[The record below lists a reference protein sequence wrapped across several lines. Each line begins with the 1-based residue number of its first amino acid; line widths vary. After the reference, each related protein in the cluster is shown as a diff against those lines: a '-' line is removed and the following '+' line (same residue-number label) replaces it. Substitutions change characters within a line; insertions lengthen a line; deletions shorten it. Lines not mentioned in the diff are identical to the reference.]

1 MLRAI
6 KFSFFCFTLFFCS
19 VELFAQRDLKIQ
31 IVSDNQE
38 YLPDDMM
45 RSANFTSYKE
55 RFLWLESFRSE
66 MLNRGHLAFSV
77 DSITESGDLWSV
89 YTHVGRRFEW
99 ARLSPGN
106 LDGAT
111 LGSIKFRDKIFFEK
125 NMNPNQV
132 YKLFESI
139 LEYNENNG
147 YPFAT
152 VRLDSTEIDSN
163 RIKAKLYVDK
173 KQLVEIDSVIVRG
186 SSKTHPVYFQNYL
199 NIKPGML
206 YSEERISD
214 ADRRLKELAFIQPF
228 RNTEVLFAKDQ
239 TKVTF
244 YLNDRKASRFDGILG
259 LQPNETTGEIGITG
273 DVKLGLQNAFKRGET
288 IILNWRRLQNA
299 TQDINVK
306 FQYPYLFNTSFGAD
320 LGFSL
325 YRRDTSFV
333 QIRGNLGVS
342 YLLNG
347 TDYIKVF
354 VEPRQSNVISKSFV
368 PSDGL
373 ANSGITLFGLE
384 LESTKLNY
392 RFNPTKGYYI
402 FIRGAVG
409 KRTIRKNPELPQEI
423 YEDIALQSTQWNG
436 TGRAQLFVPITP
448 RNTVLAEFNGAII
461 QSPTMFFNELYRIG
475 GMSTIRGFDEESIFA
490 SAYTIFTVEY
500 RFLLE
505 KNSNIFAFFDGAW
518 YESDSRQDYIRDTP
532 FGFGLGVSFET
543 GAGIFSLTY
552 ALGRQMGNP
561 VLLRAGK
568 IHFGF
573 TSFF

>member
-1 MLRAI
+1 MLRAFNPLLLCFAL
-6 KFSFFCFTLFFCS
+6 FSYGNG
-19 VELFAQRDLKIQ
+19 LFAQQVFKIQ

-38 YLPDDMM
+38 FLPTDMIKTA
-45 RSANFTSYKE
+45 SFTTYEE
-55 RFLWLESFRSE
+55 RFVWLESFRSE

-77 DSITESGDLWSV
+77 DSIIESGNQWNIH
-89 YTHVGRRFEW
+89 THVGQRFEW
-99 ARLSPGN
+99 ARLNPGN

-111 LGSIKFRDKIFFEK
+111 LGSVKFRDKIFFEK

-152 VRLDSTEIDSN
+152 VRLDSAEIDSN
-163 RIKAKLYVDK
+163 RIKAKIHVEK
-173 KQLVEIDSVIVRG
+173 NQLVEIDSVVVRG

-199 NIKPGML
+199 NIKPGMP
-206 YSEERISD
+206 YSEERISN
-214 ADRRLKELAFIQPF
+214 ADSRLKELAFVQPF
-228 RNTEVLFAKDQ
+228 RNTEVLFARDE

-244 YLNDRKASRFDGILG
+244 FLNDRKASRFDGILG

-288 IILNWRRLQNA
+288 IMLNWRRLQNA
-299 TQDINVK
+299 TQDIDVK

-333 QIRGNLGVS
+333 QIRGNIGVS
-342 YLLNG
+342 YLLTG

-368 PSDGL
+368 PNDGL

-384 LESTKLNY
+384 MESTRLDY
-392 RFNPTKGYYI
+392 RFNPTQGYYI
-402 FIRGAVG
+402 FLKGSAG
-409 KRTIRKNPELPQEI
+409 NRTIRKNPELPEQL

-436 TGRAQLFVPITP
+436 IARGRLFVPITP

-475 GMSTIRGFDEESIFA
+475 GMTTIRGFDEESIFA
-490 SAYTIFTVEY
+490 SAYTIFTIEY

-505 KNSNIFAFFDGAW
+505 QNSNVFAFFDGAW
-518 YESDSRQDYIRDTP
+518 YESDSRQGYIRDTP